1 MTEYLHIHVPAYV
14 YMLAPYSIKLA
25 VRKVNVSSNNNERE
39 ERRDRDRLEDKN
51 ECTRGRVLM
60 AITSFFGGHLPSLRR
75 TYMDGNLI

>member
-39 ERRDRDRLEDKN
+39 EIEID
-51 ECTRGRVLM
+51 
-60 AITSFFGGHLPSLRR
+60 
-75 TYMDGNLI
+75 